1 MHFQRPLQTTARKAT
16 VRVLS
21 PAVSAAVC
29 AVLIATLTGCA
40 GYYRE
45 NEQRTFGEATDD
57 AAIQTVIKTRL
68 VEDPWVDGLQINTGV
83 YKGVVTLEGMVDSRE
98 EYKRAL
104 HIARSTNGVRKVI
117 DKLMMNPYATD

>member
-1 MHFQRPLQTTARKAT
+1 MHIQRPLQTTARTAT
-16 VRVLS
+16 ASVLS
-21 PAVSAAVC
+21 V
-29 AVLIATLTGCA
+29 VLIVALTACA
-40 GYYRE
+40 GYYRD
-45 NEQRTFGEATDD
+45 NEKRTLGEATDD
-57 AAIQTVIKTRL
+57 VAIQTIVKTRL

-104 HIARSTNGVRKVI
+104 HIARSTHGVRKVI

>member
-1 MHFQRPLQTTARKAT
+1 MHIQRPLQTTARTAIRWARSAT
-16 VRVLS
+16 
-21 PAVSAAVC
+21 
-29 AVLIATLTGCA
+29 LIATLTACA
-40 GYYRE
+40 GYYRD

-57 AAIQTVIKTRL
+57 TAIQTVIKTRL
-68 VEDPWVDGLQINTGV
+68 VQDPWVDGLQINTGV

-98 EYKRAL
+98 EYKRAI

>member
-1 MHFQRPLQTTARKAT
+1 MHIQRPLQTTARTAT
-16 VRVLS
+16 RWALS
-21 PAVSAAVC
+21 ATLC
-29 AVLIATLTGCA
+29 ATLIATLTACA
-40 GYYRE
+40 GYYRD

-68 VEDPWVDGLQINTGV
+68 VKDPWVDGLQINTGV

-98 EYKRAL
+98 EYKRAI